1 MSIGRS
7 VVFVTQEQQ
16 PADILHILEEQHCE
30 VILLKHSRLS
40 QLEEALQCSYCSSL
54 RVVLFTDDDYI
65 DKGEGCSGYLA
76 EESLTQTHNL
86 EVLSLSH
93 VIMSEYADFGGFA
106 ALL

>member
-65 DKGEGCSGYLA
+65 DKARAVRATSRRRVWPRRTIWRCFLYP
-76 EESLTQTHNL
+76 
-86 EVLSLSH
+86 
-93 VIMSEYADFGGFA
+93 M
-106 ALL
+106 